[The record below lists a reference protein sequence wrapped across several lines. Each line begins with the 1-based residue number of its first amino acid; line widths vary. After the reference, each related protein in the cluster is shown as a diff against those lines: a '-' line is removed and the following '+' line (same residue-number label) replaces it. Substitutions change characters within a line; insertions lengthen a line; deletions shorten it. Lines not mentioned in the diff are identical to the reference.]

1 MLKTLYNSYNTAVAT
16 TYIIVIENNE
26 TSENMARR
34 CIASCEKVG
43 QSCEIWSA
51 FDGTDDKELKVPVFL
66 KDKTHISWPKLI
78 NSELSTRQ
86 VGCFMS
92 HYSLWCRCLTL
103 DQPIVILEHDAV
115 MLKPYTEH
123 RLYNSIV
130 YLGSI
135 EQAKGNPI
143 YATPPHATHY
153 NGLLRSLC
161 RSHAYA
167 IDPAVARTLVGYTI
181 THGIYQSL
189 DMYVRS
195 DLFPMSQFDL
205 YACDVPGKSTIGV

>member
-1 MLKTLYNSYNTAVAT
+1 MLSSLYNSYNTSVAA
-16 TYIIVIENNE
+16 TYIIVINNNKI
-26 TSENMARR
+26 SESMASR
-34 CIASCEKVG
+34 CIASCDKVN
-43 QSCEIWSA
+43 QPYEIWPA
-51 FDGTDDKELKVPVFL
+51 FDGTNDKDLIVPDLL
-66 KDKTHISWPKLI
+66 KDKGHIHWPKLI
-78 NSELSTRQ
+78 NSELTTRQ

-92 HYSLWCRCLTL
+92 HYSLWCRCLTI
-103 DQPIVILEHDAV
+103 DRPIVILEHDAV
-115 MLKPYTEH
+115 MIKPYTEH

-135 EQAKGNPI
+135 EQAKGKPVF
-143 YATPPHATHY
+143 ATPPHATHY

-167 IDPAVARTLVGYTI
+167 IDPAVARLLVGYTI

-205 YACDVPGKSTIGV
+205 YACDIPGESTIGV